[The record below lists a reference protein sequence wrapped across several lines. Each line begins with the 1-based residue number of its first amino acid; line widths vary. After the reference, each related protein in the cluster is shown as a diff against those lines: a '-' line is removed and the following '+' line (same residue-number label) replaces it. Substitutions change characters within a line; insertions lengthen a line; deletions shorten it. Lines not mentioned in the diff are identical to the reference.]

1 MKEETGYIK
10 LAPEKQFFL
19 CYDPEK
25 DVQISLT
32 NLDSSW
38 KLEDSDIKVKFVFFK
53 CYILVELLSIKYL
66 IDTTTIFR
74 GGGFG
79 Q

>member
-1 MKEETGYIK
+1 MSVSFPEFLKEETVYIK

-25 DVQISLT
+25 VVQTSLT

-38 KLEDSDIKVKFVFFK
+38 KLEDSDIKVK
-53 CYILVELLSIKYL
+53 
-66 IDTTTIFR
+66 
-74 GGGFG
+74 
-79 Q
+79 